1 MAQLPDVLHQVPVL
15 PVRDLVLFP
24 GVIAP
29 LFVGR
34 PRSLRALEQAMLRD
48 KMLFVVA
55 QRDMREEDPT
65 EDDLYPLG
73 TLCSILQMVRLPD
86 GTTKILVEGKELRH
100 IADCR
105 IRDDLFVADL
115 EVVETTES
123 LSDGL
128 EALKRSVL
136 EQFERYVTLHPR
148 IPADVLMSVN
158 SAESANQAA
167 DLISSHLL
175 IKVEEKQRLLEITD
189 AERRLERLLKIL
201 LRETDLLELEHDIHD
216 RVRQEMEKGQREY
229 YLREQLK
236 IIQDELGQG
245 QSSSEL
251 DEFRMKIEKARMPK
265 EVQKKALIE
274 VDRLAKM
281 PPMSAEAT
289 VVRTYLDWLVGLPW
303 QKQTRDRLEVGLAQE
318 VLEEDHYGLEEV
330 KDRILEFLS
339 VRKMAGREMKG
350 QVLCLVGPPGVGKT
364 SLGRSVARAL
374 NRKFVSMSLGGVR
387 DEAEI
392 RGHRK
397 TYVGALP
404 GRIIQKI
411 SQAGSRNPVVLLD
424 EIDKLGSD
432 FRGDPSAALLEV
444 LDPEQNHLFT
454 DHYLEV
460 PFDLSRV
467 MFITT
472 ANTTH
477 TIPRPLL
484 DRMELISIPGYVAEE
499 KMHIIKRHLWPRV
512 LKEHGLEE
520 QQIQLT
526 DPAIRKI
533 ITDYTRE
540 AGVRNLERQLAR
552 ICRKVSRFFV
562 EQEEKGTAL
571 ELPLRLRAGDIQS
584 YLGSPRSYDV
594 RLPGEPQKGSV
605 VGLAWTEAGGDV
617 LVIEAITMKGKGRI
631 TLTGNLGEIMQE
643 SAKTALGFLRGNAE
657 RLHLSDVPWDETDLH
672 VHVPEGA
679 IPKDGP
685 SAGITLA
692 LAIYS
697 CLAGREVRHDVAMT
711 GEVTLRGEVLPVGG
725 IREKVLAARRN
736 GITEVILPQANEPD
750 VRDLPRW
757 VRKGID
763 FRHVSHVSEVFDRAL
778 REGGQ

>member
-1 MAQLPDVLHQVPVL
+1 MSDLPTILFQVPVL

-48 KMLFVVA
+48 KTLFVVA
-55 QRDMREEDPT
+55 QRDMREEEPT
-65 EDDLYPLG
+65 EEDLYPLG
-73 TLCSILQMVRLPD
+73 TLCTILQTVRLPD
-86 GTTKILVEGKELRH
+86 GTTKILVEGKELRR
-100 IADCR
+100 IEDCR
-105 IRDDLFVADL
+105 IKDDFFVADL
-115 EVVETTES
+115 EIVETEEIP
-123 LSDGL
+123 SDSL
-128 EALKRSVL
+128 EALQRTVL

-158 SAESANQAA
+158 NAESANQAA
-167 DLISSHLL
+167 DLVASHLL
-175 IKVEEKQRLLEITD
+175 VKVDEKQRLLEIIN

-201 LRETDLLELEHDIHD
+201 IRETDLLELEHDIHD
-216 RVRQEMEKGQREY
+216 KVRQEMEKGQREY
-229 YLREQLK
+229 YLKEQLK

-245 QSSSEL
+245 QANSEL
-251 DEFRMKIEKARMPK
+251 DEFRTKVEKARMPK
-265 EVQKKALIE
+265 EVQKKALNE

-330 KDRILEFLS
+330 KNRILEFLS

-404 GRIIQKI
+404 GRIIQKVN
-411 SQAGSRNPVVLLD
+411 QAGSRNPVMLLD
-424 EIDKLGSD
+424 EIDKLGAD

-472 ANTTH
+472 ANSTH
-477 TIPRPLL
+477 SIPRPLL
-484 DRMELISIPGYVAEE
+484 DRMEVISISGYVAEE
-499 KMHIIKRHLWPRV
+499 KVHIIKRHLWPRV
-512 LKEHGLEE
+512 LREHGFEE
-520 QQIQLT
+520 GQVHIS
-526 DPAIRKI
+526 DPAIRRV

-540 AGVRNLERQLAR
+540 AGVRNLERQLSR
-552 ICRKVSRFFV
+552 ICRKVSRVFV
-562 EQEEKGTAL
+562 DRKEKGREIVPPFKIGTSDL
-571 ELPLRLRAGDIQS
+571 QT
-584 YLGSPRSYDV
+584 YLGSPKSYDV
-594 RLPGEPQKGSV
+594 RLPREPQKGSV

-617 LVIEAITMKGKGRI
+617 LVIEALTMKGKGHI

-657 RLHLSDVPWDETDLH
+657 NLGLQEVRWDETDLH

-697 CLAGREVRHDVAMT
+697 CLAGKTVRNDVAMT
-711 GEVTLRGEVLPVGG
+711 GEITLRGEVLPVGG

-736 GITEVILPQANEPD
+736 GIAEVLVPEANEAD
-750 VRDLPRW
+750 VRDLPQW
-757 VRKGID
+757 VRKGMT
-763 FRHVSHVSEVFDRAL
+763 FKQVSHVMEVFENAFK
-778 REGGQ
+778 EGL